1 MALDELE
8 NEKDIKMQ
16 KNDINVIYD
25 DSLKTFVESNQ
36 KLTIDY
42 KDSLFGSGF
51 VINSGSYC

>member
-8 NEKDIKMQ
+8 NEKDIKIQ
-16 KNDINVIYD
+16 SNDINIIYD
-25 DSLKTFVESNQ
+25 DSLKSFVENNQ

-51 VINSGSYC
+51 VIDTGSSC